1 MEQKQTMLQ
10 LLDDIVDDVSWGRL
24 SQEYFGKS
32 SSWMYNK
39 LHGRDGNGGVGEFTP
54 TEKEQLQGALYDIAE
69 RIRKA
74 ASTITQ

>member
-10 LLDDIVDDVSWGRL
+10 LLADIVADVSWGRI
-24 SQEYFGKS
+24 SKEYFGKS
-32 SSWMYNK
+32 SSWIYHK

-54 TEKEQLQGALYDIAE
+54 AEKEQLQGALYDIAE

>member
-10 LLDDIVDDVSWGRL
+10 LLDDIVADVSWGRI
-24 SQEYFGKS
+24 SKEYFGKS
-32 SSWMYNK
+32 SSWIYHK

-54 TEKEQLQGALYDIAE
+54 AEKEELQGALYDIAE

>member
-10 LLDDIVDDVSWGRL
+10 LLDDIVADESWGRI
-24 SQEYFGKS
+24 SKEYFGKS
-32 SSWMYNK
+32 SSWIYHK

-54 TEKEQLQGALYDIAE
+54 AEKEQLQGALYDIAE

>member
-10 LLDDIVDDVSWGRL
+10 RLDDIVADVSWGRV
-24 SQEYFGKS
+24 SKEYFGKS
-32 SSWMYNK
+32 SSWIYHK

-54 TEKEQLQGALYDIAE
+54 AEKEQLQGALYDIAE

>member
-10 LLDDIVDDVSWGRL
+10 LLDDIVADVSWGRI
-24 SQEYFGKS
+24 SKEYFGKS
-32 SSWMYNK
+32 SSWIYHK

-54 TEKEQLQGALYDIAE
+54 AEKEQLQGALYDIAE
-69 RIRKA
+69 RIRKT

>member
-10 LLDDIVDDVSWGRL
+10 LLDDIVADVSWGRV
-24 SQEYFGKS
+24 SKEYFGKS
-32 SSWMYNK
+32 SSWIYHK
-39 LHGRDGNGGVGEFTP
+39 LHGREGNGGVGEVTP
-54 TEKEQLQGALYDIAE
+54 AEKEQLQGALYDIAE

>member
-10 LLDDIVDDVSWGRL
+10 LLDDIVADVSWGRI
-24 SQEYFGKS
+24 SKEYFGKS
-32 SSWMYNK
+32 SSWIYHK

-54 TEKEQLQGALYDIAE
+54 AEKEQLQGALYDIAE

>member
-10 LLDDIVDDVSWGRL
+10 LLDDIIADVSWGRV
-24 SQEYFGKS
+24 SKEYFGKS
-32 SSWMYNK
+32 SSWIYHK

-54 TEKEQLQGALYDIAE
+54 AEKEQLQGALYDIAE

>member
-1 MEQKQTMLQ
+1 MKQKQTMLQ
-10 LLDDIVDDVSWGRL
+10 LLDDIVADVSWGRI
-24 SQEYFGKS
+24 SKEYFGKS
-32 SSWMYNK
+32 SSWIYHK

-54 TEKEQLQGALYDIAE
+54 AEKEQLQGALYDIAE